1 MKNNRIMKTVQVK
14 QGKKWIESYTDT
26 NAKNVFES
34 FACDLVAKKIDHADF
49 VKSFRKTQNL
59 YNGFYKYVVTYSNGV
74 RAVYIINH

>member
-34 FACDLVAKKIDHADF
+34 FTGDLVTKKIDHADF
-49 VKSFRKTQNL
+49 VKSIRKTQNL

>member
-1 MKNNRIMKTVQVK
+1 MKTVQVK

-34 FACDLVAKKIDHADF
+34 FTGDLVTKKIDHADF
-49 VKSFRKTQNL
+49 VKSIRKTQNL

>member
-1 MKNNRIMKTVQVK
+1 MKNNRIMKTVQIK

-34 FACDLVAKKIDHADF
+34 FTGDLVAKKIDHADF
-49 VKSFRKTQNL
+49 VKSIRKTQNL